1 MSVPV
6 HERVVRL
13 GRNGEDYPM
22 IRSLITLGAVLLTST
37 ALAQDITPVADFV
50 TTDKANDFRG
60 LAYGADGKIYVSGH
74 LGDPSAET
82 NPSTVV
88 VVGRLNADGTP
99 DTTFSEDG
107 FAEVD
112 LGPGVEQSLAVAP
125 LANGDVVAAVNVNEA
140 DGGISVFLVRFDST
154 GKPVTGTWG
163 GDTGAVEVVF
173 GWPNAS
179 NDSFPGVENP
189 PQDTA
194 WDLQVD
200 NSSGTEKLVVAGHG
214 SAAEGSGRTDADR
227 YVTRLIA
234 ADGTLDPDFNGGKPF
249 TYHSAQ
255 ALNEGGRRVTIGAN
269 GSIMSAGYTNLGD
282 TLRNHVIL
290 IHLNPDGTL
299 DQDFGGF
306 VSPQSSGEA
315 IGLTATP
322 GVAVFNPFVVDQGFT
337 EAYAAVQ
344 LSDGSWVTTG
354 YGGATGEAIPST
366 LGFKTTEA
374 PDIVSF
380 KVSGKELDTSYGT
393 NGNVVAQSEGLGL
406 PTAEDRGR
414 HVLLLPGDRTMHV
427 GRFGG
432 QPAVVV
438 VDASGKLDTSVS
450 GDGILELPNDA
461 LNAQFFGVDLS
472 PDGKSVAL
480 STNNDKAGARVV
492 VLSLN

>member
-1 MSVPV
+1 M
-6 HERVVRL
+6 L
-13 GRNGEDYPM
+13 
-22 IRSLITLGAVLLTST
+22 IRSLVTLGAVLLTGT
-37 ALAQDITPVADFV
+37 ALAQDITSSVDFV
-50 TTDKANDFRG
+50 TDKANDFRG

-74 LGDPSAET
+74 LGDPSVET
-82 NPSTVV
+82 NPSTIV

-99 DTTFSEDG
+99 DTSFSEDG

-125 LANGDVVAAVNVNEA
+125 LANGDVVAAVNVTEE
-140 DGGISVFLVRFDST
+140 DGGISVYLVRFDAT
-154 GKPVTGTWG
+154 GKQITGSWG

-194 WDLQVD
+194 WDLKVD

-227 YVTRLIA
+227 YVTRLLA
-234 ADGTLDPDFNGGKPF
+234 ADGSVDPAFNGGKPF

-255 ALNEGGRRVTIGAN
+255 ALNEGGRRITVAAD

-290 IHLNPDGTL
+290 IHLNADGTL
-299 DQDFGGF
+299 DQGFGGF
-306 VSPQSSGEA
+306 VSPQSSADA

-322 GVAVFNPFVVDQGFT
+322 GVAVFNPFVADQGFA
-337 EAYAAVQ
+337 ECYAAVQ

-354 YGGATGEAIPST
+354 YGGATGEGVAST

-380 KVSGKELDTSYGT
+380 KVKGNALDATYGS
-393 NGNVVAQSEGLGL
+393 NGQAAIQSEGLGL
-406 PTAEDRGR
+406 KTAEDRGR
-414 HVLLLPGDRTMHV
+414 QIVALPGDRTLHV

-432 QPAVVV
+432 IPAAVVL
-438 VDASGKLDTSVS
+438 DASGKLDTSVS
-450 GDGILELPNDA
+450 GDGILELPNDTVG
-461 LNAQFFGVDLS
+461 AQFFNAALS

-480 STNNDKAGARVV
+480 STNNDKGGARVV
-492 VLSLN
+492 ILSLN

>member
-1 MSVPV
+1 M
-6 HERVVRL
+6 L
-13 GRNGEDYPM
+13 
-22 IRSLITLGAVLLTST
+22 IRSLVTLGAVLLTST
-37 ALAQDITPVADFV
+37 ALAQDITPAADFV
-50 TTDKANDFRG
+50 TADKANDLRG

-99 DTTFSEDG
+99 DTTFGDAG
-107 FAEVD
+107 FSTVD

-125 LANGDVVAAVNVNEA
+125 LANGDVVAAVNVNEE
-140 DGGISVFLVRFDST
+140 DGGVSVFLVRFDST
-154 GKPVTGTWG
+154 GKQVTGSWG
-163 GDTGAVEVVF
+163 DDAGAVEVVF

-200 NSSGTEKLVVAGHG
+200 DSSGTEKLVVAGHG
-214 SAAEGSGRTDADR
+214 AAAEGSGRTDADR

-234 ADGTLDPDFNGGKPF
+234 ADGTVDPGFNGGKPF

-255 ALNEGGRRVTIGAN
+255 ALNEGGRRISVAAD

-290 IHLNPDGTL
+290 IHLKADGTP

-306 VSPQSSGEA
+306 VSPQSSADA

-322 GVAVFNPFVVDQGFT
+322 GVAVFNPFVADQGFT
-337 EAYAAVQ
+337 EAYAAAQ

-380 KVSGKELDTSYGT
+380 KVKGKELDATYGS
-393 NGNVVAQSEGLGL
+393 NGQAAIQSEGLGL
-406 PTAEDRGR
+406 KTAEDRGR
-414 HVLLLPGDRTMHV
+414 HVIALPGDRTMHI

-432 QPAVVV
+432 LPAAVVL
-438 VDASGKLDTSVS
+438 DASGKVDTSVS

-461 LNAQFFGVDLS
+461 INAQFFGVDVS